1 MEFRDLKSQYRALA
15 PAIDAGIRQVMSQAQ
30 FIGGRPVAELE
41 AMLAEYVGRR
51 HCISCANGTDALML
65 VLRAWGIG
73 PGDAV
78 FVPDFTFFASA
89 EAVAV
94 TGATPVFVD
103 VAEDTFNLSPEA
115 LEAAIRRVRREGILT
130 PRVCVS
136 VDLFGLP
143 CDYPALEAIC
153 AREGLKLLEDG
164 AQGFSGGIGTRK
176 NGSFGDAATTSF
188 FPAKPL
194 GCYGD
199 GGAIFTDDDDTAELI
214 RSLAVHGKGREKY
227 DNVRIGYNSRL
238 DTIQAVILKEKFR
251 ALVDYE
257 LADITR
263 AAQRYDSLLAD
274 LVAIPRIPEGY
285 TSGWA
290 QYTIRLAD
298 EAQRDAV
305 QVALKAQGIPTMVY
319 YPKPMHRQTAF
330 QDLTATEADL
340 PVATA
345 LCQRVLSLPLSP
357 YISEADQQRVARAIR
372 EVLHG

>member
-15 PAIDAGIRQVMSQAQ
+15 PAIDAGIRQVMAQAQ
-30 FIGGRPVAELE
+30 FIGGSPVAELE
-41 AMLAEYVGRR
+41 AMLAQYVGKR
-51 HCISCANGTDALML
+51 HCITCANGTDALIL
-65 VLRAWGIG
+65 VLRAWEIG

-89 EAVAV
+89 EAIAV

-103 VAEDTFNLSPEA
+103 VEEDTFNVSPKA
-115 LEAAIRRVRREGILT
+115 LEAAIARVRREGRLI
-130 PRVCVS
+130 PRACVS

-153 AREGLKLLEDG
+153 AREGLELLEDG
-164 AQGFSGGIGTRK
+164 AQGFSGGIGDRK

-199 GGAIFTDDDDTAELI
+199 GGAIFTDDDATAELI

-227 DNVRIGYNSRL
+227 DNVRIGCNSRL

-257 LADITR
+257 LTDITR
-263 AAQRYDSLLAD
+263 AAKRYDSLLAG
-274 LVAIPRIPEGY
+274 LVGLPRIPEGY

-305 QVALKAQGIPTMVY
+305 QRALKAQGIPTMVY
-319 YPKPMHRQTAF
+319 YPKPMHSQTAF
-330 QDLTATEADL
+330 RELTAAEADL
-340 PVATA
+340 SVATG
-345 LCQRVLSLPLSP
+345 LCRRVLSLPLSP
-357 YISEADQQRVARAIR
+357 YISPADQQRVAGAIR
-372 EVLHG
+372 DVLHG